1 MPMETT
7 ELLKILACPK
17 CLGNLVALEDNGT
30 VAAFACKARGVAY
43 PVRDNIPIMLRK
55 NPFPLQTGTEI
66 TPPPRKS
73 LMRLLVASD
82 LHGSG
87 WKA

>member
-30 VAAFACKARGVAY
+30 VAAFGCKACGIAF
-43 PVRDNIPIMLRK
+43 PVRDNIPIMLVEESV
-55 NPFPLQTGTEI
+55 PLADWNRDHPAAVE
-66 TPPPRKS
+66 
-73 LMRLLVASD
+73 
-82 LHGSG
+82 
-87 WKA
+87 KA